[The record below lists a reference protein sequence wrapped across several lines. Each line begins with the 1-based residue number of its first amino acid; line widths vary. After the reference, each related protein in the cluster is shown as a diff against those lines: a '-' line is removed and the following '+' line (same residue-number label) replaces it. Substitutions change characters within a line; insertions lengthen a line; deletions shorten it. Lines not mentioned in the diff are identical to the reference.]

1 MVFKVLLE
9 TKNHQGGISMKQE
22 LMNKLIELLE
32 HEYRVYEN
40 ILRMSKDKTNIIV
53 EGKVKE
59 LENVVK
65 LEQALV
71 LQISRI
77 DKQREEVVE
86 QLSKEVNLKDNNLNI
101 SEIIQYGD
109 REQKQQLEEYRGK
122 MGKLIAELA
131 HTNQIN
137 SKLIENSLEYIDF
150 SLNLMANADVTS
162 NNYGNKGSST
172 ERSRKNLFDIKL

>member
-1 MVFKVLLE
+1 
-9 TKNHQGGISMKQE
+9 MKQE
-22 LMNKLIELLE
+22 LMNKIIELLE

-86 QLSKEVNLKDNNLNI
+86 QLSKEVNLKDKNLNI
-101 SEIIQYGD
+101 SEIIQYGNE
-109 REQKQQLEEYRGK
+109 EQKKQLEEYKGR
-122 MGKLIAELA
+122 MSKLIEELA

-150 SLNLMANADVTS
+150 SLNLMSNADVTS
-162 NNYGNKGSST
+162 NNYGNKGDST
-172 ERSRKNLFDIKL
+172 IRTRKNLFDMKL